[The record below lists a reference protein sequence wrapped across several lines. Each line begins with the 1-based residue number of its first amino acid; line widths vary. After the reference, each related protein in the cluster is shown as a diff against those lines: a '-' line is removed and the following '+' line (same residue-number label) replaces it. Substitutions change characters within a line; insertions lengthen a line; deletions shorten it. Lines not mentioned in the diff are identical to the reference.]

1 MKPPAPPR
9 PVSPELGVPER
20 GAAAVRMSS
29 TTARILIVNVS
40 TIALLILEADLLTG
54 GIRAAL
60 IGSTAAVALSIA
72 RFLALKRGV

>member
-1 MKPPAPPR
+1 
-9 PVSPELGVPER
+9 
-20 GAAAVRMSS
+20 MSS